1 MAGFLVQI
9 YIYSSCGQNL
19 IDSVQIIVVLL
30 SASIMCLF
38 QSANLAT
45 SVVTSAVISRG
56 CLQGSGGARSCLQI
70 AVTRM
75 SAGAPPEQIVPLGF
89 FISCMELFVRVSFKS
104 GNNAPNSKFGV
115 FY

>member
-1 MAGFLVQI
+1 
-9 YIYSSCGQNL
+9 
-19 IDSVQIIVVLL
+19 LL
-30 SASIMCLF
+30 SVSIMCSF